1 MGSRLRQIVLDFDGV
16 IADGTNRAY
25 IDTYIDAVRAV
36 GAVDSDQEIEAGIV
50 RHWGESPRRE
60 LSAVLNASHPGLDT
74 ALEHYLRHID
84 QRLLACA
91 RPLPGALEAV
101 NVLAKSYPLYL
112 ISGMGAVPLYQI
124 LRGFGLH
131 DCFKAVVSTSDS
143 DLPEHQKATGHH
155 LRQLCQTEGLEVAKT
170 LCVGDAKSDIAMARS
185 CGIPVAVVLS
195 GALDR
200 ETALEVGVKWIVPT
214 LAALPQF
221 LQRNGWPPGDKE

>member
-1 MGSRLRQIVLDFDGV
+1 MSPSLRQIVLDFDGV

-25 IDTYIDAVRAV
+25 IDAYIDAIRAV
-36 GAVDSDQEIEAGIV
+36 GAVFSDQEIEAGIV

-60 LSAVLNASHPGLDT
+60 LAAVLSESHPGLDA
-74 ALEHYLRHID
+74 ALEHYLTHID

-91 RPLPGALEAV
+91 RPLPGAQEAV
-101 NVLAKSYPLYL
+101 NVLAKSYSLYI
-112 ISGMGAVPLYQI
+112 ISGMGAAPLHQI
-124 LRGFGLH
+124 LQGFALH
-131 DCFKAVVSTSDS
+131 DCFKAVISTSDS

-195 GALDR
+195 GALER
-200 ETALEVGVKWIVPT
+200 ETALELGVQWVVPT

-221 LQRNGWPPGDKE
+221 LQRHDWPPG